1 MGFASG
7 RVLRGVLCVALG
19 GICWGF
25 SGTCAQLLTAI
36 YGVPVSWVIC
46 LRLAGAALMYLV
58 ACLVANRQG
67 LVALLRDRRSVGG
80 VFVFSLLGVLLVQVC
95 YVSCISHTN
104 SGTATVFERMGLII
118 IMLFTCITM
127 RRRPLK
133 RELLAV
139 VMALVGAVCIATKGN
154 LGSLSISSLG
164 LLWGMGSAVSLAF
177 YTLLP
182 EKLLNRWGSLPVT
195 SLAMVFAAIVA
206 NAAVQP
212 WTTDVQVTPEIVA
225 AMIAMI
231 VFGTFCA
238 YLLFLHGLK
247 DAGPMLAG
255 LVGSIEP
262 VAATVISA
270 LWLGTYVGPFDIAGC
285 ALIVVMVF
293 LVTQRDGGSGAVAPA
308 EDAGAA
314 VASVNGDGSR
324 DTDTR

>member
-1 MGFASG
+1 MGLADR

-19 GICWGF
+19 GVCWGF
-25 SGTCAQLLTAI
+25 SGTCAQLLTTI
-36 YGVPVSWVIC
+36 YGVPVAWVIC
-46 LRLAGAALMYLV
+46 LRLAGAAVMYLA
-58 ACLVANRQG
+58 ACLVAKRH
-67 LVALLRDRRSVGG
+67 AFTSLLRDKRSLGG
-80 VFVFSLLGVLLVQVC
+80 VFVFSLLGVLLVQIC

-118 IMLFTCITM
+118 IMVFACVKM
-127 RRRPLK
+127 RRAPLK

-139 VMALVGAVCIATKGN
+139 VMAIAGAVCIATKGN
-154 LGSLSISSLG
+154 LGTLSISPEG
-164 LLWGMGSAVSLAF
+164 LFWGMGSAVSLAF

-182 EKLLNRWGSLPVT
+182 EKLLDRWGSLPVT
-195 SLAMVFAAIVA
+195 ALAMTFAAVIA

-212 WTTDVQVTPEIVA
+212 WTMDVQVTPQIVA
-225 AMIAMI
+225 AMLAMI

-285 ALIVVMVF
+285 ALIVIMVF
-293 LVTQRDGGSGAVAPA
+293 LVTQRDEAPKQL
-308 EDAGAA
+308 
-314 VASVNGDGSR
+314 
-324 DTDTR
+324 